1 MAVARVSLGHLGRAY
16 SPLKDYQLYFL
27 PLQLSIS
34 PPNLIIVC
42 ESDVCCVWTHF
53 APIKRSEKKVEVSLG
68 IFLISVFFRN
78 LSLLRYPSLLRCV
91 NIVWRDRET
100 NFTSR
105 RLLRVS
111 SSTFLLCQDN
121 ALLIQFSPSSY
132 TLFGAHHIWKHLS
145 SEIEE
150 KEWKN
155 HNNCRRSMLSIVVD
169 FCFQLQRRPKQQHR
183 MVLARACEPWQRKMS
198 WANFVLTL
206 SSRLISATQQSDVNL
221 VHIKLNLMQRQ
232 KMSRLLLHF
241 GYIIQLQP
249 PATSIMEGKP
259 HSMMLCIK

>member
-1 MAVARVSLGHLGRAY
+1 MAVATKVSLGHLERAY
-16 SPLKDYQLYFL
+16 SPLKDYQLYSL

-53 APIKRSEKKVEVSLG
+53 APIKRSEKSGSESRH
-68 IFLISVFFRN
+68 FSRFFRN

-91 NIVWRDRET
+91 NIVWRDKET

-111 SSTFLLCQDN
+111 SSTFLLCRDN

-145 SEIEE
+145 SEVEE

-155 HNNCRRSMLSIVVD
+155 HNNCRRSMLFIVVD

-183 MVLARACEPWQRKMS
+183 VVLARACEPWQRKMS
-198 WANFVLTL
+198 WANFVLAL
-206 SSRLISATQQSDVNL
+206 FLPS
-221 VHIKLNLMQRQ
+221 H
-232 KMSRLLLHF
+232 
-241 GYIIQLQP
+241 
-249 PATSIMEGKP
+249 
-259 HSMMLCIK
+259 LCSTVGRESWAYKT